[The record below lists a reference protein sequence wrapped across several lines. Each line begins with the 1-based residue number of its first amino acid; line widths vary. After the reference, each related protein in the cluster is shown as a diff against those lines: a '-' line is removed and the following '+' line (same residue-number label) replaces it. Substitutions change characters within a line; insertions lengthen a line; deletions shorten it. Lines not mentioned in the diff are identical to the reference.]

1 MNLKDILKKALQEAM
16 SANVEKAL
24 ERKANATGISKT
36 ILKSVY
42 RKGLAA
48 WKGGHRPG
56 VGQHQWAMGR
66 VNSFATG
73 KGGARKADAKLWSR
87 AKKGKKKK

>member
-1 MNLKDILKKALQEAM
+1 MKLKDILKDIINEAF

-24 ERKANATGISKT
+24 ARKAKSTGISKT

-56 VGQHQWAMGR
+56 VPQHQWAMGR
-66 VNSFATG
+66 VNSFVTG
-73 KGGARKADAKLWSR
+73 KGGARKADSKLW
-87 AKKGKKKK
+87 AKTKKKK

>member
-1 MNLKDILKKALQEAM
+1 MNLKDILIEALQEAM
-16 SANVEKAL
+16 DAKVEKAL
-24 ERKANATGISKT
+24 KRKAESTGISKS
-36 ILKSVY
+36 ILKAVY

-56 VGQHQWAMGR
+56 VPQHQWAMGR

-73 KGGARKADAKLWSR
+73 KGGARKADAKLWAK
-87 AKKGKKKK
+87 AKKRKK

>member
-1 MNLKDILKKALQEAM
+1 MNLKDILKDILQEAM

-24 ERKANATGISKT
+24 SRKAKSTGISKT
-36 ILKSVY
+36 ILKAVY

-56 VGQHQWAMGR
+56 VPQHQWAMGR

-87 AKKGKKKK
+87 AKKRKKK

>member
-1 MNLKDILKKALQEAM
+1 MKLTDILKEALIEAM
-16 SANVEKAL
+16 SASVEKSL
-24 ERKANATGISKT
+24 QRKADATGISKSV
-36 ILKSVY
+36 LKAVY

-48 WKGGHRPG
+48 WKTGHRPG
-56 VGQHQWAMGR
+56 VSQHQWAMGR

-87 AKKGKKKK
+87 AKKSKKKK

>member
-1 MNLKDILKKALQEAM
+1 MNFIKLLSEVVNEAM
-16 SANVEKAL
+16 SSNVEKAL
-24 ERKANATGISKT
+24 EKKAKSTGISKT
-36 ILKSVY
+36 ILKAVY

-56 VGQHQWAMGR
+56 VPQHQWAMGR

-73 KGGARKADAKLWSR
+73 KGGARKADAKLWAK
-87 AKKGKKKK
+87 AKKRKK

>member
-1 MNLKDILKKALQEAM
+1 MNLKDILKEALQEAM
-16 SANVEKAL
+16 SANVEKSL

-56 VGQHQWAMGR
+56 VSQHQWAMGR

-73 KGGARKADAKLWSR
+73 KGGARKADAKLWAR